1 MQAQGLERFVK
12 EEIPQR
18 KEEGYDVEEIEGKS
32 LESEEKSHSELEEL
46 QMALENGRL
55 GDDRQAVCG
64 HVDLRS
70 VLRSISGLA
79 GG

>member
-32 LESEEKSHSELEEL
+32 LE
-46 QMALENGRL
+46 
-55 GDDRQAVCG
+55 
-64 HVDLRS
+64 
-70 VLRSISGLA
+70 
-79 GG
+79 